1 MPWYSTDQDDRLS
14 APVYPSTSV
23 LRKYEGP
30 STDRRYA
37 FVDAV
42 GLFRWYL
49 NDTTTHNG
57 TDVIEPTGGGSVG
70 RWKLSVAFGQ
80 VPRSKPSVDVVAT
93 SNLTLSGLQTVDG
106 VSLTAGMIVL
116 PARQTD
122 KSERAPMV
130 VSSTAWTRATW
141 FDSDAE
147 ALLAS
152 EVYVRRGTAYAGTS
166 WVITSPT
173 TGTID
178 LGTTDLE
185 WTPIMPL
192 LVEGAAQFFASGDSG
207 DDADR
212 LEALLNAG
220 RTVMVH
226 SPITIDRPL
235 VITTGGWRLI
245 GASRSPVAIK
255 QASTWSGTGEDS
267 PTNAMIRLVE
277 TENATAATTPFD
289 DDTEMGSPDLVVVSA
304 TGFSAGKFFKT
315 LGTNSGNDYSGQ
327 SAGDNCPPEEL
338 LKVASIAG
346 TTITHALPQ
355 TRHIGKNNGDAPF
368 RTIKLLDAVVEDVVI
383 SNIKFDAY
391 QDGTAHPTLPAV
403 ACGIAATF
411 SRLVKIENCQFKGF
425 TYAAIYARGCREW
438 VAHQCDFLGA
448 NNGRIR
454 LFSCQNFTMTE
465 MHDRLEVRVRHNT
478 NDSAAPQYAWV
489 YRSQCHAIRIQGS
502 ISCAAGAILAW
513 GGDHCEIDAMVEDV
527 DFTALH
533 TTPIADDTG
542 GRRGYVL
549 DTNAND
555 VPTAEFGRCNK
566 YDVRWSNC
574 HSGTAKYF
582 SQDIITHW
590 HAAVYLHDVF
600 DCDIKLRNTDLGSD
614 PETATQLR
622 WLGIVSQDCTGR
634 VDADIR
640 GFVKGFACIGTYSLY
655 RGSRYVF
662 DAAAGNGSTGLS
674 LTGREATLLLDEGSG
689 GLPHFSYIRNSRTY
703 HTVEIYSSFAFPLS
717 CYKRVL
723 CHHIESVVIYDSAV
737 YEARDVIIA
746 RMANAAVYPGI
757 CSVLPIDDTS
767 ASTGEI
773 RVSATPS
780 AAPATGTF
788 ITLTYN
794 VTAAGATIRPIVGV
808 LGGIGAV
815 CPVYGA
821 ASQTFGARSYV
832 EVNNLGHV
840 IPATNGA
847 DHLATLARIV
857 GRARHKFV
865 TTSAA
870 FMQLG

>member
-1 MPWYSTDQDDRLS
+1 
-14 APVYPSTSV
+14 
-23 LRKYEGP
+23 
-30 STDRRYA
+30 
-37 FVDAV
+37 
-42 GLFRWYL
+42 
-49 NDTTTHNG
+49 
-57 TDVIEPTGGGSVG
+57 
-70 RWKLSVAFGQ
+70 
-80 VPRSKPSVDVVAT
+80 
-93 SNLTLSGLQTVDG
+93 
-106 VSLTAGMIVL
+106 
-116 PARQTD
+116 
-122 KSERAPMV
+122 
-130 VSSTAWTRATW
+130 
-141 FDSDAE
+141 
-147 ALLAS
+147 
-152 EVYVRRGTAYAGTS
+152 
-166 WVITSPT
+166 
-173 TGTID
+173 
-178 LGTTDLE
+178 
-185 WTPIMPL
+185 
-192 LVEGAAQFFASGDSG
+192 
-207 DDADR
+207 
-212 LEALLNAG
+212 
-220 RTVMVH
+220 
-226 SPITIDRPL
+226 
-235 VITTGGWRLI
+235 
-245 GASRSPVAIK
+245 
-255 QASTWSGTGEDS
+255 
-267 PTNAMIRLVE
+267 MIRLAE
-277 TENATAATTPFD
+277 TESATAATTPFD
-289 DDTEMGSPDLVVVSA
+289 DDTEMGSADLVVVDA
-304 TGFSAGKFFKT
+304 TGFSTGKFFKT

-338 LKVASIAG
+338 LKVASVAG

-403 ACGIAATF
+403 ACAIAGSF

-454 LFSCQNFTMTE
+454 LFSCQNTTMTE

-478 NDSAAPQYAWV
+478 NDSAAARYAWQ
-489 YRSQCHAIRIQGS
+489 YQSQCHAVRLQGS
-502 ISCAAGAILAW
+502 ISCAVAGILAW

-533 TTPIADDTG
+533 TNALVDDPNV

-566 YDVRWSNC
+566 YDVRWTNC
-574 HSGTAKYF
+574 HSGTGKYP
-582 SQDIITHW
+582 SSLSDSISYW
-590 HAAVYLHDVF
+590 YAAVYMHDVF
-600 DCDIKLRNTDLGSD
+600 DCDIKLRNTDLSSD
-614 PETATQLR
+614 PETATQWR
-622 WLGIVSQDCTGR
+622 QLGIVSQDCSGR

-640 GFVKGFACIGTYSLY
+640 GFVKGFACIGTYNLY

-662 DAAAGNGSTGLS
+662 DAAAGMGATGLS
-674 LTGREATLLLDEGSG
+674 LTAREATLLLDEGSN
-689 GLPHFSYIRNSRTY
+689 GLPHFSYIRNARTY
-703 HTVEIYSSFAFPLS
+703 HAVEIYSSFAFPLT

-723 CHHIESVVIYDSAV
+723 CHHMESAVLYDSGA

-746 RMANAAVYPGI
+746 RMANSAVFPGV
-757 CSVLPIDDTS
+757 CSVLPIDDAS

-788 ITLTYN
+788 ITITIN
-794 VTAAGATIRPIVGV
+794 VTAAGGTIRPIVGV

-832 EVNNLGHV
+832 EVNGLGHV

-847 DHLATLARIV
+847 DDLATLARIV